1 MFSFRCV
8 WTRPDR
14 AGQEENMASVDANV
28 VFALLG
34 FVDHVCGAV
43 GSFWEVFCLCLCAED
58 TAVR

>member
-1 MFSFRCV
+1 MYG
-8 WTRPDR
+8 PDR